1 MLPFRTL
8 RIQLTSAHHKEN
20 TVYTVFSFLAYAA
33 LACLVIALWKPRIYP
48 LKNPTRAKA
57 AGFYLVA
64 FIVFFVLSGFGG
76 PGDSQRGTLSPSA
89 LQEAGQPASDKV
101 ATLSVLK
108 KEKVAMPGNG
118 RNRLQVTLCMYE
130 DQAGATQ
137 QDLVSIATREAMKYQ
152 KESGA
157 PVVLLSLVSQKAE
170 NALGEM
176 PLAHVVYIPDGKGFD
191 GASKATSPW
200 ETLRAAKRGFS
211 ESELKYLHLWAKNYR
226 NYQSS
231 SGAREKALDAAVSAE
246 LGVAPGTIKPFDN
259 TLEPVVAPT
268 K

>member
-33 LACLVIALWKPRIYP
+33 LACLVLALWKPRIYP
-48 LKNPTRAKA
+48 FRNPTRVKA
-57 AGFYLVA
+57 AGFFLV
-64 FIVFFVLSGFGG
+64 VLRVVVVLSGFGDS
-76 PGDSQRGTLSPSA
+76 GDPKRGTLSPSA
-89 LQEAGQPASDKV
+89 LKEAGQPASDKV
-101 ATLSVLK
+101 ATLAVLK

-137 QDLVSIATREAMKYQ
+137 QDLVSIATQEAMKYQ

-157 PVVLLSLVSQKAE
+157 PVVLLSLVCQKSE
-170 NALGEM
+170 NSLGEM

-191 GASKATSPW
+191 GASKAASPW
-200 ETLRAAKRGFS
+200 ETLRVAKRGFS
-211 ESELKYLHLWAKNYR
+211 ESELKYLHLWAKHYR
-226 NYQSS
+226 SYQSS
-231 SGAREKALDAAVSAE
+231 SGVREKEPDAAVSAE
-246 LGVAPGTIKPFDN
+246 MGVAPGTVKPFNN
-259 TLEPVVAPT
+259 TLEVVAAPD